1 MTATNAQFVGSIP
14 ANYDRYLGPTMFEPY
29 AADLVGRLVVPISG
43 RVLEL
48 ACGTGIVTRLLR
60 KVLPRTV
67 DILAT
72 DFNDPMLAYARAQVG
87 PAPGLEWR
95 QADAGALPFPDAAF
109 DAVIMQFGLMFVPD
123 KVQALRE
130 ARRVLKPGGQLLVN
144 VWDSIDQNPFIR
156 VSNDTVAGFYPDSP
170 PLFFN
175 TPYGMHNLPA
185 LAAMAAEAGLI
196 QVHVETV
203 TLTGESPSA
212 TALATGIVEG
222 TPLALAIQ
230 EKGTV
235 STATL
240 VEAVA
245 KALFRLSAGIKPIR
259 VKLQA
264 HVLEARA
271 PR

>member
-14 ANYDRYLGPTMFEPY
+14 SNYDRYLGPTMFEPF
-29 AADLVGRLVVPISG
+29 AADMAGRLVVPLRG

-60 KVLPRTV
+60 RTLPQSV

-72 DFNDPMLAYARAQVG
+72 DFNEPMLEYARQQTGKA
-87 PAPGLEWR
+87 AGLEWR

-109 DAVIMQFGLMFVPD
+109 DAVVIQFGLMFVPD

-130 ARRVLKPGGQLLVN
+130 SRRVLKPGGQLLVN
-144 VWDSIDQNPFIR
+144 VWDSMDQNPFIR
-156 VSNDTVAGFYPDSP
+156 IAHETVAAFYPQDP
-170 PLFFN
+170 PQFF
-175 TPYGMHNLPA
+175 TVPYGMHDRSA
-185 LAAMAAEAGLI
+185 LAAMAATAGLKEI
-196 QVHVETV
+196 QVETV
-203 TLTGESPSA
+203 GLTAESASA
-212 TALATGIVEG
+212 VALATGVIEG
-222 TPLALAIQ
+222 TPVSLTIHERGSTPIRAI
-230 EKGTV
+230 
-235 STATL
+235 

-245 KALFRLSAGIKPIR
+245 AKLARLGGAKPTR

-264 HVLEARA
+264 HILEARA